1 MRRLALNARLLA
13 AEPGVTLQRL
23 TDIAP
28 CASTALSGSVGLD
41 AALLLQDFR
50 FSFPAATMQLW
61 NPQERAED
69 SR

>member
-1 MRRLALNARLLA
+1 MRRLVLNARLLA

-23 TDIAP
+23 TDIVP

-41 AALLLQDFR
+41 VALLLQDIW
-50 FSFPAATMQLW
+50 FSFPEAAMQLW